1 VTNLNKAHA
10 GTNFKMRTRRTG
22 PHRKGALARAHAN
35 ITGSRLIATDMTKTL
50 IFSALLALSVSA
62 CNRPATTPAATGSAA
77 TTQASAGDKHPA
89 KPAKRSRKLTAEQL
103 AQVAASGK
111 TGLWSDTPDVCR
123 RRAARKPLTLMWN
136 VQASGAKTV
145 ALYLVQ
151 RNGERRVGRGDA
163 IGGHVVGKW
172 PRPGTTFLLRDPDN
186 KTELGK
192 LVLGAKPC

>member
-1 VTNLNKAHA
+1 MK
-10 GTNFKMRTRRTG
+10 
-22 PHRKGALARAHAN
+22 
-35 ITGSRLIATDMTKTL
+35 KTL

-62 CNRPATTPAATGSAA
+62 CNRPATTPAAAGSAA
-77 TTQASAGDKHPA
+77 TAQAPAGAKPAA
-89 KPAKRSRKLTAEQL
+89 KPAKRSHKLTAEQL

-123 RRAARKPLTLMWN
+123 RRSARKPLTLAWN

-151 RNGERRVGRGDA
+151 RNGERRVTRGDA
-163 IGGHVVGKW
+163 IGGHVLGKW
-172 PRPGTTFLLRDPDN
+172 VRPGTTFLLRDPEK

-192 LVLGAKPC
+192 LVIGAKPC